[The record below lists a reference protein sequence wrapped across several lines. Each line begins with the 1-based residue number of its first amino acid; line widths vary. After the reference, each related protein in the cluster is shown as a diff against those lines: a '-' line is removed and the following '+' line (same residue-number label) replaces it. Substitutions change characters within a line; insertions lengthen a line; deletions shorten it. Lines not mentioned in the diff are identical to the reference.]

1 MVYHSHFFLHKA
13 DLSAGFKVLRKGMFC
28 YAKSSTNCPDDASWS
43 LHVVRLMIG
52 GKIQNYRNILRR
64 YIRDYGEN
72 EDINRAVQVL
82 ERAKRDVLKA
92 QDKTELIGYEGMA
105 SNAYFE
111 VLPIL
116 ILNQKTDSHFMVAIV
131 VLPRMR

>member
-1 MVYHSHFFLHKA
+1 MCIR
-13 DLSAGFKVLRKGMFC
+13 DR
-28 YAKSSTNCPDDASWS
+28 
-43 LHVVRLMIG
+43 
-52 GKIQNYRNILRR
+52 IQNYRNILRR

-116 ILNQKTDSHFMVAIV
+116 ILNQKTDFPFHGRNRRPPKDRCV
-131 VLPRMR
+131 

>member
-1 MVYHSHFFLHKA
+1 
-13 DLSAGFKVLRKGMFC
+13 
-28 YAKSSTNCPDDASWS
+28 
-43 LHVVRLMIG
+43 MIG

-82 ERAKRDVLKA
+82 ERVKRDVLKA

-116 ILNQKTDSHFMVAIV
+116 ILNQKTDFPFHGRNRRPPKDAVNAMLSFAYTLIANDVRPLSKLLALIHTSGFSIHSVQGARRW
-131 VLPRMR
+131 L